1 MTKHEAI
8 NRLDNIKTGDTIS
21 HRWNDSMQWS
31 LGIFIGETSNGFEV
45 YEYCIEREDR
55 IEYAGQI
62 STDGYGR
69 YGEPIIHHS
78 DKFKDRNYNNFN
90 FSR

>member
-8 NRLDNIKTGDTIS
+8 NRLDNVKIGDTIS

-45 YEYCIEREDR
+45 YDSCIEREDH
-55 IEYAGQI
+55 IEYASQI
-62 STDGYGR
+62 SIGGYQGNEI
-69 YGEPIIHHS
+69 YYS